1 MFGNCNRGWSDAYSK
16 IKISELKKAF
26 KNTIVSMYIM
36 ISFLR
41 KKVKWLNQ
49 YSMTMDDV
57 FHSNE
62 LSAFLGKDYIK
73 NLKESFIKMIYY
85 WDRIELLL
93 KENDILLSTR
103 SQAVFSRENLDD
115 MLYEKYNQKHLIDNI
130 LSSINDLNTMIFRG
144 WGIINEK

>member
-1 MFGNCNRGWSDAYSK
+1 
-16 IKISELKKAF
+16 
-26 KNTIVSMYIM
+26 
-36 ISFLR
+36 
-41 KKVKWLNQ
+41 
-49 YSMTMDDV
+49 MDDV